1 MEGVFHEMKDPGYPI
16 EYVEREEFAR
26 AFAMAQSD
34 PEKASVLTSIMAY
47 MPQAGGREMVR
58 LTRHCEYTLQVLYRM
73 VSCKYM
79 GRIYS
84 VTFSDNGAAF
94 DPVSADVREKDFEEL
109 DTGGMGIKLAK
120 MYSNDMIYARTNGR
134 NVLTMK
140 FNIKNKS

>member
-1 MEGVFHEMKDPGYPI
+1 MEGVFHEMKDLGYPI

-34 PEKASVLTSIMAY
+34 P
-47 MPQAGGREMVR
+47 
-58 LTRHCEYTLQVLYRM
+58 
-73 VSCKYM
+73 
-79 GRIYS
+79 
-84 VTFSDNGAAF
+84 
-94 DPVSADVREKDFEEL
+94 VSADVREKDFEEL
-109 DTGGMGIKLAK
+109 NTGGMGIKLAK